1 MNERMETKGQGGKRR
16 RAVVWVV
23 VLVVALVLAG
33 VGVAWGVAAHRG
45 SRLAEARSACAQAS
59 DTLRVAR
66 NQYDMYHAD
75 EAKTAAALTGRDTGD
90 EKVVKALA
98 AEYGEKVPELV
109 ACNTK
114 DAAELDRRTET
125 IRRDVDWYGTHLT
138 ALKAATGKVNDA
150 REAKQVKDAKGTL
163 GTKLSAARKLL
174 KDSDGKVADTK
185 TRDALSKAIDAADK
199 AREGKDIKALKDRTA
214 ALSKAMDAVNSSVKK
229 KADADRK
236 AAEAEQARREQ
247 EAATAAAAEQAQQ
260 YTAPQQST
268 TPAAPQYTAPQT
280 SAPQPSTPQP
290 PATTPATPSAPSTGG
305 SSGGGDGGV
314 YFNPNSGGLGC
325 SNDGSNCAG
334 VTFDGIN
341 HNGF

>member
-75 EAKTAAALTGRDTGD
+75 EAKTAAALTGKDTGD
-90 EKVVKALA
+90 EKVVKTLA
-98 AEYGEKVPELV
+98 AEYDAQVPELV

-114 DAAELDRRTET
+114 DAAELDRRTEV
-125 IRRDVDWYGTHLT
+125 IRRDADWYGTHLT

-150 REAKQVKDAKGTL
+150 THAKQVKDAKGAL
-163 GTKLSAARKLL
+163 DKKLSAARKLL
-174 KDSDGKVADTK
+174 KDSDGRVADTK
-185 TRDALSKAIDAADK
+185 TRDALSKAIDTADK
-199 AREGKDIKALKDRTA
+199 ARDSKDVKALKDRAA

-236 AAEAEQARREQ
+236 VAEAEQARREQ
-247 EAATAAAAEQAQQ
+247 EAAAAAAAAEQAQQ
-260 YTAPQQST
+260 QAQQYTA
-268 TPAAPQYTAPQT
+268 PAAPQYTAPQT
-280 SAPQPSTPQP
+280 ATPQPSAPQPQ
-290 PATTPATPSAPSTGG
+290 ATTPSTPSAPSSGSTSSG

-314 YFNPNSGGLGC
+314 YFNPNSGGQGC
-325 SNDGSNCAG
+325 GPDFCGG
-334 VTFDGIN
+334 TYDGIN